1 MIGVTLNPEIQNGV
15 PCIFGTR
22 IPIAAIKRCRKG
34 GWGVPRIQKE
44 FPSLTGEQIV
54 MALAYEMPPTP
65 RPAETLPAD
74 AREAWIKGQEARVRL
89 LAPHFA
95 VEVQDLLRAAFDTG
109 HTLSMRR
116 DP

>member
-1 MIGVTLNPEIQNGV
+1 MSGVTLNPEIQNGV

-54 MALAYEMPPTP
+54 MALAYEMPAKP
-65 RPAETLPAD
+65 RP
-74 AREAWIKGQEARVRL
+74 
-89 LAPHFA
+89 
-95 VEVQDLLRAAFDTG
+95 VEVLPQVA
-109 HTLSMRR
+109 
-116 DP
+116 